1 MEAIIRPALTAS
13 GRRTVTTR
21 FRPACRCLHNSAS
34 RTATPLPHGI
44 AAGPP
49 PQPPQAPTTETEER
63 VARKRQQA
71 ALLERQAQIKV
82 DPKKPA
88 TALRK
93 RFWKESSVVETPD
106 GLQIMLDKRP
116 VRTASKEI
124 LTLPPTKHALAS
136 GIALEW
142 DLLTSA
148 QQALKHHYI
157 PLTSLSSRAVD
168 MHNADLAGDKKIR
181 DSVVTMLMRYLST
194 DTLLCWDPE
203 KSIHDPSSSLDM
215 KDDGQPKQSLR
226 SKQVENAEPIL
237 AYLTTHIFPGLEIV
251 PILGEESIMPVPQP
265 KVTQEVIR
273 GWMTALPAFELAG
286 LERGVLATKS
296 LLVAIRLLVEWS
308 QEFRHLQKTNSGSR
322 FGIPEARAAASVEV
336 TWQTDM
342 WGEVEDTHD
351 VDKEDVARQLG
362 SVILLVS

>member
-13 GRRTVTTR
+13 CRRSVATR
-21 FRPACRCLHNSAS
+21 FRPACRCLHNSS
-34 RTATPLPHGI
+34 SLTATPLPHPI

-49 PQPPQAPTTETEER
+49 PQPPQAPVTETEDR
-63 VARKRQQA
+63 VKRKRQQA
-71 ALLERQAQIKV
+71 ALLERQSQIKV
-82 DPKKPA
+82 DPAKPA
-88 TALRK
+88 SALRK
-93 RFWKESSVVETPD
+93 RFWKESSVKETAD
-106 GLQIMLDKRP
+106 GLQVFLDKRP
-116 VRTASKEI
+116 VRTASKEV

-142 DLLTSA
+142 DLLVSA
-148 QQALKHHYI
+148 QQALKYHYI
-157 PLTSLSSRAVD
+157 PLTSLSSRAID
-168 MHNADLAGDKKIR
+168 IRNADLQGDKKIR
-181 DSVVTMLMRYLST
+181 ENIVTMLMRYLTT

-203 KSIHDPSSSLDM
+203 KSIHDPASSLDM
-215 KDDGQPKQSLR
+215 QGDGKAKQSLR
-226 SKQVENAEPIL
+226 QKQIENAEPIL
-237 AYLTTHIFPGLEIV
+237 AHLTTHIFPGLEIV
-251 PILGEESIMPVPQP
+251 PILAEDSIMPVKQP

-273 GWMTALPAFELAG
+273 GWMTGLPAFELAG

-308 QEFRHLQKTNSGSR
+308 QEFRHVQKSNSTRR
-322 FGIPEARAAASVEV
+322 FGIMEARQASMVEV

-342 WGEVEDTHD
+342 WGEVDDTHD

>member
-13 GRRTVTTR
+13 GRRTVATR
-21 FRPACRCLHNSAS
+21 FRPACRCLHNSPS
-34 RTATPLPHGI
+34 RTATPLPHPI

-49 PQPPQAPTTETEER
+49 PQPPQAPATETEDR

-71 ALLERQAQIKV
+71 ALLARQSQMKV
-82 DPKKPA
+82 DPTKPA
-88 TALRK
+88 SALRK
-93 RFWKESSVVETPD
+93 RFWKESSVKETPD

-116 VRTASKEI
+116 VRTASKEV
-124 LTLPPTKHALAS
+124 LTLPPTKYALAS

-148 QQALKHHYI
+148 QQALKYHYI
-157 PLTSLSSRAVD
+157 PLTSLSSRAID
-168 MHNADLAGDKKIR
+168 IHKADLQGDKKIR
-181 DSVVTMLMRYLST
+181 ESIVTMLMRYLGT

-203 KSIHDPSSSLDM
+203 KNIHDPSSALDM
-215 KDDGQPKQSLR
+215 KIDGQAQQSLR
-226 SKQVENAEPIL
+226 QKQIETAEPIL

-251 PILGEESIMPVPQP
+251 PILGEDSIMPVKQP

-273 GWMTALPAFELAG
+273 GWMSALPAFELAG

-308 QEFRHLQKTNSGSR
+308 QEFRHLQKDDNTSR
-322 FGIPEARAAASVEV
+322 FGITEARQASSVEV

-342 WGEVEDTHD
+342 WGEVDDTHD
-351 VDKEDVARQLG
+351 VEKEDLARQLG